1 MLFPDPRPFSACGP
15 LFLPPPRGKT
25 GPGRGKVAL
34 EGPLPEGQAL
44 RLVGSL
50 PCPQTSPVGSHL
62 AGREMGLGE
71 GVGWQGEGT
80 GWQRK
85 GAEGPQLVILCLST
99 KVVHI
104 HIDLFCGGGEAG
116 MPLPGGQ

>member
-1 MLFPDPRPFSACGP
+1 M
-15 LFLPPPRGKT
+15 
-25 GPGRGKVAL
+25 AL

-50 PCPQTSPVGSHL
+50 PCPQTSRVGSHL

-85 GAEGPQLVILCLST
+85 GAEGPQLVTLCLST
-99 KVVHI
+99 KMVHI
-104 HIDLFCGGGEAG
+104 HIDLFGGEG
-116 MPLPGGQ
+116 RCVGGRQGCLSLGGSDLWRGGNGVR